1 MMKSRTVSV
10 GINCEPGRV
19 YEFVSNPENLPKWAT
34 AFCRSV
40 KRANGEWIIDTP
52 QGPVKIRF
60 VSKNDAGIVDHYVS
74 PTPGAAIY
82 VPMRVVPNGSGS
94 EVLLTVFQ
102 QPDMSEE
109 QFAQDLR
116 WVEQD
121 LNTLKQLLEQTL
133 LKEGYTELSDE
144 AERLQQ
150 EFGE

>member
-19 YEFVSNPENLPKWAT
+19 YEFVSNPENLPTWAT

-40 KRANGEWIIDTP
+40 RRLDGEWIIDTP

-60 VSKNDAGIVDHYVS
+60 VSKNDAGILDHYVS
-74 PTPGAAIY
+74 PVPGVAIY

-102 QPDMSEE
+102 QPDMPDD

-116 WVEQD
+116 LVEQD
-121 LNTLKQLLEQTL
+121 LNSLKRALENSID
-133 LKEGYTELSDE
+133 G
-144 AERLQQ
+144 
-150 EFGE
+150 